1 MTHEPGI
8 IHTWTF
14 DQERTWIDVNGVEHD
29 IALIDSDYAANLYR
43 FLIKGAVRFHRAYR
57 VQRGYI
63 AYHEELPSE
72 LALKWILERPLVA
85 ALHRRLQHGPQT
97 AFAVKG
103 A

>member
-29 IALIDSDYAANLYR
+29 IALIGSDYATNVLLFLLRGASR
-43 FLIKGAVRFHRAYR
+43 FKRAYV
-57 VQRGYI
+57 VQQHSTFSAFASLNSDAEWMETRP
-63 AYHEELPSE
+63 LFK
-72 LALKWILERPLVA
+72 ALK
-85 ALHRRLQHGPQT
+85 RRLQHGPQT
-97 AFAVKG
+97 AFTVKG